1 MRIVTREQVGT
12 KNYSKGYLL
21 GYILAQHQFNFVLYT
36 LNNFGIPGKQG
47 AVMETTKDWE
57 ADQIL
62 RSGTNP
68 LRNSTS
74 SSLQGLHR
82 QPLVF

>member
-1 MRIVTREQVGT
+1 MRILTREQVGT
-12 KNYSKGYLL
+12 KDYSKGYLI
-21 GYILAQHQFNFVLYT
+21 GYILAQHRFNSVLYT
-36 LNNFGIPGKQG
+36 LNDFGIPGKQG

-68 LRNSTS
+68 LRTSIS
-74 SSLQGLHR
+74 SSLQVLHR